1 MVCVNQIKTSG
12 LHAWLNSIK
21 FAFFRRFWSGG
32 RVDIALG
39 RVTYFEALFL
49 YINSILPAATANQG
63 QRVELLERS
72 V

>member
-1 MVCVNQIKTSG
+1 MSYDLRESNETSG
-12 LHAWLNSIK
+12 LHAWLKSTK

-49 YINSILPAATANQG
+49 TLSSPLRLPIKG
-63 QRVELLERS
+63 KG
-72 V
+72 